1 MQMYLSYFEWL
12 TFQNASQVLE
22 ANLDRR
28 REKNVPTGAAESLA
42 GRALPK
48 MGDRAILVNQEVEL
62 MKKKK
67 EQK

>member
-28 REKNVPTGAAESLA
+28 REKNAPTGAAESLA
-42 GRALPK
+42 GRALPR

>member
-12 TFQNASQVLE
+12 TVQNASQVLE

-28 REKNVPTGAAESLA
+28 HEKNVPTGAAESLA
-42 GRALPK
+42 GRALPR

>member
-12 TFQNASQVLE
+12 TAQNASQVLE

-28 REKNVPTGAAESLA
+28 REKNVPTGAAESLVV
-42 GRALPK
+42 RALPR

>member
-1 MQMYLSYFEWL
+1 MQMYNMNFECITL
-12 TFQNASQVLE
+12 QNASQVLQ
-22 ANLDRR
+22 ADRDRR

-42 GRALPK
+42 GRALPR

>member
-1 MQMYLSYFEWL
+1 M
-12 TFQNASQVLE
+12 NVLE

-42 GRALPK
+42 GRALPR